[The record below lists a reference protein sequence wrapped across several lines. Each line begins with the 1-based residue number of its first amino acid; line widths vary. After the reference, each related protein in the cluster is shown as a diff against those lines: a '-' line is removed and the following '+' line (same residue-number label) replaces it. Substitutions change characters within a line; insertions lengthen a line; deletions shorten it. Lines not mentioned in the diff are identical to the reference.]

1 MAGKKIQSAK
11 RRRFINNS
19 IVHVILAI
27 LAAIWVFPI
36 VWVVLTS
43 FRAEQGSYVST
54 FFPQSYTLD
63 YGYDDPELPEN
74 VHEHAVY
81 CGVLMHS
88 VNVLC
93 TGGFLLSVKAA
104 F

>member
-36 VWVVLTS
+36 V
-43 FRAEQGSYVST
+43 
-54 FFPQSYTLD
+54 
-63 YGYDDPELPEN
+63 
-74 VHEHAVY
+74 
-81 CGVLMHS
+81 
-88 VNVLC
+88 
-93 TGGFLLSVKAA
+93 
-104 F
+104 